1 MGQPYSTVLISP
13 PIIRLSSLSR
23 SFSHSLTGSVPEAVL
38 KNLAGRIFSE
48 SFMHMLYHIWYNMS
62 SLWLCGKKG
71 KGACAGYL
79 GHPFRKRRLESD
91 LQAPFCL
98 QESSGNGRIR
108 EQSCISYVGWY
119 LALFAKEKPVF
130 HILIPIRQRIAL
142 SFHALHVGLVDWMK
156 PRSTSPVLG
165 TVADLAKGKSVLLVE
180 NALLRQQLTPAFL
193 PFSQHS
199 QLDFHVLSILFRFL
213 QHNQ

>member
-62 SLWLCGKKG
+62 SLWLRGKKG
-71 KGACAGYL
+71 KGACAGYS

-91 LQAPFCL
+91 LQAHSVCRRAL
-98 QESSGNGRIR
+98 ATVESESNHTFHTL
-108 EQSCISYVGWY
+108 VGT
-119 LALFAKEKPVF
+119 LLSSQRRSLCSTFSFLF
-130 HILIPIRQRIAL
+130 
-142 SFHALHVGLVDWMK
+142 
-156 PRSTSPVLG
+156 
-165 TVADLAKGKSVLLVE
+165 
-180 NALLRQQLTPAFL
+180 
-193 PFSQHS
+193 
-199 QLDFHVLSILFRFL
+199 SILFRFL